1 MRQSVKI
8 GSSLNDKLKI
18 LEDVAEDKLN
28 TELRD
33 IAISAVGWS
42 PVDTGSYITSFS
54 YSLTQPFL
62 RSVNSEG
69 KPKGQSRETFADQGL
84 SELMSDLNSIDLM
97 SSESIILSNGSPHA
111 INVETGEGWRNTN
124 GYLVFGK
131 IRREYG

>member
-1 MRQSVKI
+1 MKQSVKVN
-8 GSSLNDKLKI
+8 SSLKNKLKS
-18 LEDVAEDKLN
+18 LEDTVENKLD

-33 IAISAVGWS
+33 IAVSAVGWS
-42 PVDTGSYITSFS
+42 PVDTGSYVTSFS

-69 KPKGQSRETFADQGL
+69 KPKGQSRGTFVDRGL
-84 SELMSDLNSIDLM
+84 SDLMSDLNSIDLM
-97 SSESIILSNGSPHA
+97 SSSSIILSNGSPHA
-111 INVETGEGWRNTN
+111 TDVETGSGWRNTN

>member
-1 MRQSVKI
+1 MKQSVKVNT
-8 GSSLNDKLKI
+8 SLKNKLQM
-18 LEDVAEDKLN
+18 LEDTVGQKLD
-28 TELRD
+28 TELRN

-42 PVDTGSYITSFS
+42 PVDTGSYVTSFS

-62 RSVNSEG
+62 RSVNSKG
-69 KPKGQSRETFADQGL
+69 KPKGQSRQTFVDQGL

-111 INVETGEGWRNTN
+111 TDVENR
-124 GYLVFGK
+124 YLVFGK

>member
-1 MRQSVKI
+1 MKQSVKVNT
-8 GSSLNDKLKI
+8 SLKNKLQM
-18 LEDVAEDKLN
+18 LEDTVEQKLD
-28 TELRD
+28 TELKD

-42 PVDTGSYITSFS
+42 PVDTGSYVTSFS

-69 KPKGQSRETFADQGL
+69 KPKGQSRQTFVDQGL

-97 SSESIILSNGSPHA
+97 SSSSIILSNGSPHA
-111 INVETGEGWRNTN
+111 TDVETGEGWRNTN

>member
-1 MRQSVKI
+1 MKQSVKVNT
-8 GSSLNDKLKI
+8 SLKNKLQM
-18 LEDVAEDKLN
+18 LEDTVEQKLD

-54 YSLTQPFL
+54 YSLAQPFL

-111 INVETGEGWRNTN
+111 TDVETGEGWRNTKK
-124 GYLVFGK
+124 YLVFGK

>member
-1 MRQSVKI
+1 MKQAVKVN
-8 GSSLNDKLKI
+8 SSLKNKLKS
-18 LEDVAEDKLN
+18 LEDIVENKLD

-33 IAISAVGWS
+33 IAVSAVGWS

-54 YSLTQPFL
+54 YSLTQPFS

-69 KPKGQSRETFADQGL
+69 KPKGQSRETFVDRGL
-84 SELMSDLNSIDLM
+84 SDLMSDLNSIDLM
-97 SSESIILSNGSPHA
+97 SSNSIILSNGSPHA
-111 INVETGEGWRNTN
+111 TDVETGSGWRNTN